1 MAKREKFTNIG
12 QSTLGGD
19 INDSVTTLSVASASS
34 FPADGNFRI
43 LIGSE
48 IMLVTGVS
56 GTTFTV
62 VRGREGTTAASHTT
76 GDSVTLVLTAD
87 SVVRFLKDNIP
98 LAGATEL
105 PPQNSL
111 TDSTGATID
120 STDLTWVNQDS
131 STVTDL
137 SNGNISMV
145 TPGNAGLHLLVKSAP
160 TPPWVFTASVIAGNH
175 TLDTNWCGLCVR
187 ESGTGKII
195 IAFVRG
201 SNDSGYEGVDQIGVA
216 YWSDPDTVVSNPGN
230 ATAFNTVGR
239 NAQWIRISDNNTNLI
254 CEFSNDGI
262 NWTQFYSASRTALLT
277 GGVDQ
282 IGIFVGCEAAA
293 AYKTSLIVTHW
304 SET

>member
-1 MAKREKFTNIG
+1 MAKREKFTNLG
-12 QSTLGGD
+12 QSTLDGD
-19 INDSVTTLSVASASS
+19 INNSVTSLDVTSASS
-34 FPADGNFRI
+34 FPSDGNFRI

-48 IMLVTGVS
+48 ILLVTAVS
-56 GTTFTV
+56 TNTFTV
-62 VRGREGTTAASHTT
+62 VRGAEGTTAASHTS
-76 GDSVTLVLTAD
+76 GDTVTLVLTAD
-87 SVVRFLKDNIP
+87 SVVRFLRDNVP
-98 LAGATEL
+98 LAGATEV
-105 PPQNSL
+105 PVQNSL
-111 TDSTGATID
+111 TDSTGAQIE

-131 STVTDL
+131 STVDDL

-160 TPPWVFTASVIAGNH
+160 SPPWVFTASVIAGNH
-175 TLDTNWCGLCVR
+175 TLDTNWCGICCR
-187 ESGTGKII
+187 ESSTGKII

-201 SNDSGYEGVDQIGVA
+201 SNDSGYEGVDQIGVT

-239 NAQWIRISDNNTNLI
+239 SAQWIRISDNNTNLV

-262 NWTQFYSASRTALLT
+262 TWTQFYSASRTAIMS
-277 GGVDQ
+277 GAPDQ
-282 IGIFVGCEAAA
+282 IGIFVGCEASA